1 MIYMSSKKINDFEA
15 FKIYLGM
22 RNHFSKEYDYTKY
35 KGGSKVRIEA
45 YHNRKD
51 KRTFEE
57 LSKRYDKKSLEEFLL
72 SVFLN
77 VTESGN
83 LAVSR
88 NEFMWTKNLL
98 DKETQETYKSW
109 KKRLHSIKYLFA
121 NDCDKL
127 FAAGTEK
134 EIEFNDIFKSV
145 SGDYPLI
152 VQMEKNGEICFETLV
167 IYDMIFNFVDKVRIN
182 DTTYWPVY
190 TKKIKDYSSF
200 LTVDVEYYVG
210 VVKSL
215 LIEDYYDN
223 YGKFI

>member
-1 MIYMSSKKINDFEA
+1 MRYMSSRKIDDFEA

-35 KGGSKVRIEA
+35 KGGSRVKMES
-45 YHNRKD
+45 YQNRKD

-57 LSKRYDKKSLEEFLL
+57 LSRRYDKKSLEEFLL

-98 DKETQETYKSW
+98 DKETQDIYKNW
-109 KKRLHSIKYLFA
+109 KKRLHSIKYLFT
-121 NDCDKL
+121 NDSEKL
-127 FAAGTEK
+127 FMMGTERG
-134 EIEFNDIFKSV
+134 IEFNDLFRSIE
-145 SGDYPLI
+145 GDYPLI

-167 IYDMIFNFVDKVRIN
+167 IFNMIFNFVDNVRID
-182 DTTYWPVY
+182 DTTYWPIY
-190 TKKIKDYSSF
+190 IKKVKDYSSF
-200 LTVDVEYYVG
+200 LTVDIEYYVG
-210 VVKSL
+210 VIKTL
-215 LIEDYYDN
+215 LIEDYYEN